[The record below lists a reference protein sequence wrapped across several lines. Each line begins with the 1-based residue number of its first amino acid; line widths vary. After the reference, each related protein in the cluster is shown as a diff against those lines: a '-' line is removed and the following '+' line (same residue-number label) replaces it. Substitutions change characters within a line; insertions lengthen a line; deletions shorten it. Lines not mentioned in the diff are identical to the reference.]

1 METAWNMTRVLS
13 TFTDT
18 GVCEW
23 CIPTVQ
29 SGGGSWQVGDLKMQ
43 ISGTFFDRQ
52 KNIKKYMFATFFLK
66 NLTSSTD
73 IL

>member
-52 KNIKKYMFATFFLK
+52 KNIKNTCLRHFFFL